1 MRNVETIKDTS
12 HHSLTDETTD
22 RFKSISPPI
31 ITYINRE
38 VFEFEGRK
46 YLVRPSLQEL
56 LVEAKITN
64 IRVFRAILREFRLQG
79 VETIDDL
86 YDFSKSR
93 ILHLESFSQQ
103 NANKLIQHLVRIK
116 HKGPLI
122 LGSDILELLETQY
135 FYLEFVKEIDTILFK
150 HMNGK
155 QGLRSKS
162 LIEICGSDGVGKT
175 QWCMTATCSMLQV
188 GKRVVYIDSEEG
200 FNYTRIKQIAVENK
214 LSQRSIKDNVMLSR
228 IDSFDEL
235 DLLLQELSHSLSEN
249 NVGMIVID
257 SIMQLLQNTYP
268 VTIDN
273 SWDNIAVRQLHLRR
287 TMRRLR
293 SMARNHNLIVLYT
306 NHTKVGRL
314 KIPLNI
320 ADDFPNDTS
329 DDLTNL
335 IRLMKRLV
343 YVQSPMGGP
352 TLAHSSDL
360 RIYLTPDKDDQS
372 KLQALIENC
381 SYLPKVSINYSITN
395 KGIKSYN
402 SSTIELPTDHVND
415 LNELLG

>member
-1 MRNVETIKDTS
+1 MRDLEVIDEQT
-12 HHSLTDETTD
+12 HHSLADESID
-22 RFKSISPPI
+22 RFKSIIPPI
-31 ITYINRE
+31 INYINRE
-38 VFEFEGRK
+38 VFEFKGNK

-56 LVEAKITN
+56 LVEAKIRN
-64 IRVFRAILREFRLQG
+64 VRVFRGILREFHLQG
-79 VETIDDL
+79 VETLDDL
-86 YDFSKSR
+86 YDFSKSK
-93 ILHLESFSQQ
+93 ILHLDSFSQQ
-103 NANKLIQHLVRIK
+103 NANKLIKHLIRIK
-116 HKGPLI
+116 HKGPLL
-122 LGSDILELLETQY
+122 LGGDKLELLENEY
-135 FYLEFVKEIDTILFK
+135 FYLEFVKDIDMILFK

-188 GKRVVYIDSEEG
+188 GKRVVYVDSDDA
-200 FNYTRIKQIAVENK
+200 FNYPRIKQIAIQNK

-268 VTIDN
+268 VTTNN
-273 SWDNIAVRQLHLRR
+273 SWDNIAIRQLHLRR

-293 SMARNHNLIVLYT
+293 SMARNQNLIVIYT
-306 NHTKVGRL
+306 NYTREGRYKV
-314 KIPLNI
+314 PLNI
-320 ADDFPNDTS
+320 TDEFPDDDADDLKY
-329 DDLTNL
+329 LTKL
-335 IRLMKRLV
+335 LKRLA
-343 YVQSPMGGP
+343 YIQLPMGGP

-360 RIYLTPDKDDQS
+360 RIYLGPDGDNQS
-372 KLQALIENC
+372 RLLALIENC
-381 SYLPKVSINYSITN
+381 SYLPKVSLNYIITGE
-395 KGIKSYN
+395 GIKSFN
-402 SSTIELPTDHVND
+402 SSTIELQKDHVDD